1 MARLSRDASE
11 SPSRSCSA
19 AAVGDVAS
27 DFVPASVDLPTNEPR
42 ATKDAA
48 LSDDI
53 RLLGRLLGDIVRDQA
68 GDEVFA
74 LVEDVRRRAV
84 AARRDGRSPLVAL
97 DEALPGRPIGDQLH
111 LIRAFGWLSVLAN
124 TAEDV
129 HHERRRRHHRS
140 AGSRPQVGSLAATFA
155 RLAEAG
161 VPSSELARLVSEVQV
176 VPVLTAHPTE
186 VRRQSVLNVLSV
198 IHDLLVERATLPDR
212 SPDRD
217 SIEQRLALQILM
229 LWQTAVLRLSKLR
242 VADEIG
248 EALRYYSAAALF
260 DVIPNVSSEL
270 ERFAAVDGHAAD
282 AGAAIRMG
290 SWIGGD
296 RDGNPFVTAD
306 VVQLAVG
313 RYAATALVHHL
324 RALQRLGVE
333 LSMSSRLVTPTPAL
347 AELADA
353 SGDLSPFR
361 ADEPYRRALRGMYAR
376 TYAFAIDVIG
386 DAAVDIDVPAPAV
399 HRPAYA
405 SIEELAA
412 DLQTVCDSLAS
423 HASQAIATALVEPVL
438 RGLSVFGAHLCGL
451 DLRQNARIHEQVVAE
466 LFEASGVC
474 ARYAELGEDERVAVL
489 STELDSVRPL
499 RSPFVGHSPIVESEL
514 AVLRVAAEAISRL
527 GSAAIPHYVISGATS
542 VSDVLEVAVLLREVG
557 LVRPLSRQATAGE
570 QAWAGIDIVPL
581 FETIDDL
588 ERAPRIVAD
597 LLAHT
602 TYRSFVDRRG
612 GRQEVMIG
620 YSDSNKDGGYLT
632 SNWALY
638 RAQERLV
645 VVARAA
651 GVRLRLF
658 HGRGGTVG
666 RGGVPADEA
675 ILAQPPGSVDG
686 QIRITEQGEMVA
698 AKYSSPAAARR
709 NLETLVA
716 ATLEASAG
724 LDGRVGSDG
733 GAFHDTMDT
742 LSAEALA
749 AYRRLVYDDPAFADF
764 FAEITPIREIAQLNV
779 GSRPASRTG
788 SGRIEDLR
796 AIPWVFGWTQCRL
809 MLPGWFGAGSAFD
822 ALGDEPLLRSMY
834 ERWPFF
840 KTVLANMGMVLAKV
854 DLHIGERYA
863 VALVDDA
870 VVRDRIVGAIKAE
883 HDRTV
888 DWHARITG
896 SSDPLDDNPTLARS
910 IRNRFPYLDP
920 LHVMQIELLRSR
932 RRGNGDPLVERGI
945 QLTLNSIATGIRNS
959 G

>member
-1 MARLSRDASE
+1 MPSPVE
-11 SPSRSCSA
+11 SSPH
-19 AAVGDVAS
+19 
-27 DFVPASVDLPTNEPR
+27 EPR

-84 AARRDGRSPLVAL
+84 AARRDGRSPLDAL
-97 DEALPGRPIGDQLH
+97 EEALPGRSIDDRLH

-140 AGSRPQVGSLAATFA
+140 AGSRPQVGSLAAAFE
-155 RLAEAG
+155 RLAGAG
-161 VPSSELARLVSEVQV
+161 IPPSERARLVSEVAV

-198 IHDLLVERATLPDR
+198 IHDLLVERASMPDA
-212 SPDRD
+212 SPERD
-217 SIEQRLALQILM
+217 SFEDRLTLQILT

-248 EALRYYSAAALF
+248 EALRYYSAADLF
-260 DVIPNVSSEL
+260 TVIPDVSAEL
-270 ERFAAVDGHAAD
+270 ERFAGRDGQSVN

-296 RDGNPFVTAD
+296 RDGNPFVTAE
-306 VVQLAVG
+306 VVRLAVG

-324 RALQRLGVE
+324 HALQRLGVE
-333 LSMSSRLVTPTPAL
+333 LSMSSRLVAPSLAL
-347 AELADA
+347 TELADA

-376 TYAFAIDVIG
+376 TYAFAVDVIG
-386 DAAVDIDVPAPAV
+386 DAAVDIDVPPPAV
-399 HRPAYA
+399 PRPAYP
-405 SIEELAA
+405 SIAELAA
-412 DLQTVCDSLAS
+412 DLHTVCDSLAGHS
-423 HASQAIATALVEPVL
+423 SQAIATALVEPVL

-451 DLRQNARIHEQVVAE
+451 DLRQNARVHEQVCDE
-466 LFEASGVC
+466 LFRAAGVC
-474 ARYAELGEDERVAVL
+474 ARYGNLTEDERVTL
-489 STELDSVRPL
+489 LTSELESVRPL
-499 RSPFVGHSPIVESEL
+499 RSRFVAYSPIVESEL
-514 AVLRVAAEAISRL
+514 AVLQVAADAIARL
-527 GSAAIPHYVISGATS
+527 GSPAIPHYVISGATS

-557 LVRPLSRQATAGE
+557 LVRPAPDA
-570 QAWAGIDIVPL
+570 AWAGIDIVPL
-581 FETIDDL
+581 FETIEDL
-588 ERAPRIVAD
+588 EHAPRIVAA
-597 LLAHT
+597 LLAHP
-602 TYRSFVDRRG
+602 TYRSFVDQRG

-645 VVARAA
+645 GVTKTA

-666 RGGVPADEA
+666 RGGGPAYEA

-724 LDGRVGSDG
+724 LDGGVGGDG
-733 GAFHDTMDT
+733 AAFHDTMDA
-742 LSAEALA
+742 LSADALG
-749 AYRRLVYDDPAFADF
+749 AYRRLVYEDPEFAGF
-764 FAEITPIREIAQLNV
+764 FAAITPIQEITHLNV

-809 MLPGWFGAGSAFD
+809 MLPGWYGAGSAFEN
-822 ALGDEPLLRSMY
+822 LGDETVLRSMH

-863 VALVDDA
+863 RALVDDPA
-870 VVRDRIVGAIKAE
+870 VRDRIMGEIASE
-883 HDRTV
+883 HALAV

-896 SSDPLDDNPTLARS
+896 SFDPLADNPTLARS

-920 LHVMQIELLRSR
+920 LHVMQIELLRTR
-932 RRGNGDPLVERGI
+932 RCGDSDPLVERGI